1 VQELPSSDKRS
12 SIICLEFNHK
22 TYEIK
27 FRFKVILCFCFSA
40 NILACG
46 DSAGAVII
54 WKLAERF
61 TIPQN
66 DEIENL
72 QILAKNFGD
81 S

>member
-1 VQELPSSDKRS
+1 MD
-12 SIICLEFNHK
+12 I
-22 TYEIK
+22 
-27 FRFKVILCFCFSA
+27 FKVMLCFCFST